1 MLTVRS
7 WATDPNNRPGKNSA
21 GFTCRWLP
29 HNLVVQMLV
38 VHLDSQSLNSG
49 CQVLKLVI
57 IDDWTTYYQNCP
69 LKTYR
74 RKTCLAASWD
84 SHGVWLVQHQS
95 WLWRSWRTCDN
106 MKHVIKGIYP
116 VSGYDTFGRQYLN
129 IEISQWYNKKDLNFW
144 KKKSSFQENQ
154 KRKWELIKK
163 CPQDFVVGVLFTG
176 CALASK

>member
-57 IDDWTTYYQNCP
+57 IDDWATYYQNCP

-84 SHGVWLVQHQS
+84 SHDVWLVQHQS
-95 WLWRSWRTCDN
+95 WLWRSWRTCDK
-106 MKHVIKGIYP
+106 MKHVSEGIYLIP
-116 VSGYDTFGRQYLN
+116 GFETFGQT
-129 IEISQWYNKKDLNFW
+129 ISEHWISGSGITKRIWIFGEKR
-144 KKKSSFQENQ
+144 SSFQENR

-163 CPQDFVVGVLFTG
+163 CPQDS
-176 CALASK
+176 CK